1 MIKDLIRWNIY
12 SISFLQENLAALR
25 HHFPGWLLRLYVDHQ
40 SLDAATMDQL
50 IDLGA
55 NPAMDLCIG
64 LEHEGLKMSSR
75 NGMLWR
81 FLPILDQLVDVREG
95 AVDAIII

>member
-1 MIKDLIRWNIY
+1 M
-12 SISFLQENLAALR
+12 AALR

-50 IDLGA
+50 IDLA
-55 NPAMDLCIG
+55 ADPAMDLCIG
-64 LEHEGLKMSSR
+64 LEHEGFKMSSR